1 MKIQTSLR
9 AAVLFVLAL
18 TAMVYAEDF
27 VVKKRK
33 PQSQSMNKLKEDY
46 ANELAELV
54 KLIPRLQKQ
63 LAALQEDLIEQLYKI
78 IDDEFNGTKCEID
91 MLTCKAEELRCFL
104 EQVSGTSL
112 PAKSSF
118 IQQNKQKKSC
128 AGAEGAGHKNE

>member
-1 MKIQTSLR
+1 MKIETSLR
-9 AAVLFVLAL
+9 VAVLFLFAL
-18 TAMVYAEDF
+18 TVLCCAEDF
-27 VVKKRK
+27 VVKKRR

-46 ANELAELV
+46 ANELAELI
-54 KLIPRLQKQ
+54 KLIPRFQKQ

-78 IDDEFNGTKCEID
+78 IDDELNGTKCEID
-91 MLTCKAEELRCFL
+91 MLTCKTGELRCFL

-118 IQQNKQKKSC
+118 IQQNKQKKGC